1 MAATPTPTTADA
13 TPREHWRAAEAV
25 AGLMAAGA
33 LFLGAFELFYRPFRL
48 APAALILL
56 LFATVMST
64 RQQRLIGLAFAVVGI
79 CFVIGA
85 GIQVST
91 HHPLF

>member
-1 MAATPTPTTADA
+1 VTSTTHESSG
-13 TPREHWRAAEAV
+13 PREAV

-33 LFLGAFELFYRPFRL
+33 LFLGGFELLYRPFRL

-56 LFATVMST
+56 LAATIMS
-64 RQQRLIGLAFAVVGI
+64 REQQRLIQIAFAVVGI
-79 CFVIGA
+79 CFVAGA
-85 GIQVST
+85 ALQILT

>member
-1 MAATPTPTTADA
+1 MTSTTASKSS
-13 TPREHWRAAEAV
+13 PRETV

-33 LFLGAFELFYRPFRL
+33 IFLGAFELLYRPFRL

-56 LFATVMST
+56 MIATIMST
-64 RQQRLIGLAFAVVGI
+64 EQQRLIKIGFLVVGI
-79 CFVIGA
+79 CFILGA
-85 GIQVST
+85 TLQIIT